1 MSKKYKVFSV
11 FLTIMLIIIFT
22 PLFGSLFKLIIESTG
37 GKIGHCVGMTI
48 FCFDH
53 PEYFEGFFIS
63 YSFFVTLAMTIFG
76 GKNKYRALAVLLLI
90 FFLIQLGSLESL
102 IISIGAALAAWL
114 IAQAILIIKKKISK
128 K

>member
-1 MSKKYKVFSV
+1 MSNKYKM
-11 FLTIMLIIIFT
+11 FLAFLVIMAVAIFT

-37 GKIGHCVGMTI
+37 GKISSCVGITI

-76 GKNKYRALAVLLLI
+76 GRNKYRALVVLLLI
-90 FFLIQLGSLESL
+90 ILAIQLVDLESL
-102 IISIGAALAAWL
+102 IVSFCVALIAWL
-114 IAQAILIIKKKISK
+114 IAQVALMIKRKINKK
-128 K
+128 

>member
-1 MSKKYKVFSV
+1 MSKFKKVLIPV
-11 FLTIMLIIIFT
+11 AIFLLICFFT
-22 PLFGSLFKLIIESTG
+22 PLSGKLYELLVGYSLSSGFWGTG
-37 GKIGHCVGMTI
+37 
-48 FCFDH
+48 H

-76 GKNKYRALAVLLLI
+76 GKNKYHILAVLLLI
-90 FFLIQLGSLESL
+90 IFIIQLGSLESL
-102 IISIGAALAAWL
+102 IVSIGTAVSAWL